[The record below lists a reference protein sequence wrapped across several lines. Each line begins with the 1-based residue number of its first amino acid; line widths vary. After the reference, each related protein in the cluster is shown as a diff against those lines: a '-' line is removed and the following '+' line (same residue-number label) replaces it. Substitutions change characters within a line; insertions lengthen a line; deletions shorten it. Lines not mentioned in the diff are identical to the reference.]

1 MSDQKDVIK
10 SLYIKLVVNISDLK
24 INSLAEEGLTC
35 IGNICSKLLIF
46 ATVWVGL
53 YDR

>member
-1 MSDQKDVIK
+1 MPDQKDVIK
-10 SLYIKLVVNISDLK
+10 SLYITLVVNISDFQ
-24 INSLAEEGLTC
+24 INSLAQEGRNC